1 MKKLSFEYST
11 EFEFDS
17 PISSHCFTLRC
28 LPLSDDRQIISE
40 PRYIIQPSG
49 GIIWNSRDS
58 FGNSLLCGRIEK
70 PHSKFSFSVKGTASI
85 TSSYTVSGK
94 APVMYAYQSPLTH
107 PGEAL
112 TAFYAEH
119 QPTESNVLYRALAL
133 ADSLYEY
140 MTYEKGVTDVHTTAE
155 EALAL
160 GKGVCQDYAHIML
173 ALCRMGGIPCRYV
186 AGLACDEGETHA
198 WVEVNDGSRW
208 YGIDPVNNCLI
219 STHYLKLCHGRDY
232 ADCPIESGCYVGITE
247 SRQTVESR
255 VTQ

>member
-1 MKKLSFEYST
+1 MKKLTFEYST
-11 EFEFDS
+11 EFDFAS
-17 PISSHCFTLRC
+17 PISAHCFTLRC

-40 PRYIIQPSG
+40 PKYTIQPVG
-49 GIIWNSRDS
+49 GVIWNSRDS

-70 PHSKFSFSVKGTASI
+70 PHDKFAFSVKGTASI

-112 TAFYAEH
+112 TAFYEAH

-155 EALAL
+155 EALTL

-208 YGIDPVNNCLI
+208 YGLDPVNNCLI
-219 STHYLKLCHGRDY
+219 STHYLKLYHGRDY

-247 SRQTVESR
+247 STQTVKSQI
-255 VTQ
+255 VQ